1 MKKDLNRR
9 TFIGTVA
16 AAGTTLMSRAAFP
29 QGPQNIVQ
37 GQAPDGRVLKA
48 GLVGC
53 GGRGSGAAGNFLDA
67 GPNLQITA
75 LADVFQDKVDAAR
88 EFLKKERG
96 QDIPASRCFVG

>member
-9 TFIGTVA
+9 TFIGTMA
-16 AAGTTLMSRAAFP
+16 AAGTTLMSKTAFP
-29 QGPQNIVQ
+29 QRSQQNIVQ
-37 GQAPDGRVLKA
+37 DQAPDGRVLKA

-53 GGRGSGAAGNFLDA
+53 GGRGRGAAGNFLDA

-88 EFLKKERG
+88 EIGR
-96 QDIPASRCFVG
+96 AHV